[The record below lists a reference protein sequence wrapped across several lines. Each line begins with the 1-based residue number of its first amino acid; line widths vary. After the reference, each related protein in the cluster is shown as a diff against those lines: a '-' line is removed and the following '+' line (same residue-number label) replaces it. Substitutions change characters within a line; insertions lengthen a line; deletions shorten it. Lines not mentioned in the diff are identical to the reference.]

1 MKALDILGKY
11 AHSNGMDFAQAFS
24 EMLDFFIETFDA
36 GKAKA
41 AGYDYSSLLKERE
54 ESNHQLFD
62 LLISWIQETTQG
74 IREEGAYDFFGTMYE
89 EAVKGKFKSA
99 VMGQFFTPLSICR
112 AMAETINNPKALI
125 VNDSACG
132 SGRTLLAYF
141 AEYGKGHY
149 YYGEDLDPIC
159 VKMCTLN
166 MMIHGMPGEVIH
178 HDALEQNFIT
188 GYEVNELMW
197 PMATPFPTIRKIS
210 EQEWR
215 RNLAR
220 WHRYNEHRYSKETVI
235 KQAR

>member
-11 AHSNGMDFAQAFS
+11 AHRNGMDFAQAFS
-24 EMLDFFIETFDA
+24 EMLDFFIETFDTD
-36 GKAKA
+36 KAKA
-41 AGYDYSSLLKERE
+41 AKYDYTSLLRERKAC
-54 ESNHQLFD
+54 NQPLFE
-62 LLISWIQETTQG
+62 LLISWIQETMQG
-74 IREEGAYDFFGTMYE
+74 IREEGACDFFGTMYE

-112 AMAETINNPKALI
+112 AMAETTNDPKALI

-159 VKMCTLN
+159 VKMCALN

-178 HDALEQNFIT
+178 HDALEQSFIT

-197 PMATPFPTIRKIS
+197 PMATPFATIRKIN

-215 RNLAR
+215 CNLAR
-220 WHRYNEHRYSKETVI
+220 WHRYSKRAVA
-235 KQAR
+235 KQTR